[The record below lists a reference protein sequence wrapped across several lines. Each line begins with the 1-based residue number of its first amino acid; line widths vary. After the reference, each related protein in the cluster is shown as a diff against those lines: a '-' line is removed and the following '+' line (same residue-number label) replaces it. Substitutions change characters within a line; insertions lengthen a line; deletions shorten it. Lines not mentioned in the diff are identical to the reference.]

1 MNKTIDIS
9 ELGWGEIVE
18 LAESK
23 GFKSPDSI
31 EEWAKESGLGNIF
44 DNGVPDHALC
54 SFYDGVEEDAIDH
67 LESNGYSIER

>member
-1 MNKTIDIS
+1 MDKTIDIS

-31 EEWAKESGLGNIF
+31 EKWAEESGLKLLF
-44 DNGVPDHALC
+44 CDHALC
-54 SFYDGVEEDAIDH
+54 SFYDSVEEDAIDH
-67 LESNGYSIER
+67 LESKGYTIER